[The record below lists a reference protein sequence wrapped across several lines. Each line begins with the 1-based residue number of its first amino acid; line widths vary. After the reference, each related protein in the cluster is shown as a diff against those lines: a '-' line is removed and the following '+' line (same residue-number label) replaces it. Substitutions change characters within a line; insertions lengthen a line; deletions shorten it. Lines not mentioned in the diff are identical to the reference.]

1 MKMKIK
7 KNDNVIVIAG
17 KDKGKTGKVVK
28 ALPEKNMIVISGVNM
43 RKKHQRPQKSGQKG
57 QIIEKTL
64 PIHVSNAMIIDPST
78 GKRSRIGKKMVG
90 DRYVRV
96 SKKSGKEIS

>member
-1 MKMKIK
+1 MKIK
-7 KNDNVIVIAG
+7 KNDIVIVVAG
-17 KDKGKTGKVVK
+17 KDKGKTGKVIK
-28 ALPEKNMIVISGVNM
+28 ALPERDMVVIDGVNI

-64 PIHVSNAMIIDPST
+64 PIHVSNAMIVDPST
-78 GKRSRIGKKMVG
+78 GKRSRIGMKLIG
-90 DRYVRV
+90 DKYVRV

>member
-1 MKMKIK
+1 MKIK
-7 KNDNVIVIAG
+7 KNDTVIVIAG
-17 KDKGKTGKVVK
+17 KDKGKTGKVIK
-28 ALPEKNMIVISGVNM
+28 ALPKRDMIVIAGVNM
-43 RKKHQRPQKSGQKG
+43 KKKHQRPQKSGQKG

-78 GKRSRIGKKMVG
+78 GKMSRVGKKMVG
-90 DRYVRV
+90 DKFVRI

>member
-1 MKMKIK
+1 MKIK

-17 KDKGKTGKVVK
+17 KDKGKTGKVIK
-28 ALPEKNMIVISGVNM
+28 ALPERNMIVIAGVNM
-43 RKKHQRPQKSGQKG
+43 KKKHQRPQKSGQKG
-57 QIIEKTL
+57 QIVDKTL

-78 GKRSRIGKKMVG
+78 GKRSRVGMKMVG

-96 SKKSGKEIS
+96 SKKSGKEIN

>member
-1 MKMKIK
+1 MKIK
-7 KNDNVIVIAG
+7 KNDNVVVIAG
-17 KDKGKTGKVVK
+17 KDKGKTGKVIK
-28 ALPEKNMIVISGVNM
+28 ALPERDMIIIAGINMK
-43 RKKHQRPQKSGQKG
+43 KKHQRPQKSGQKG

-78 GKRSRIGKKMVG
+78 GKRSRVGMKMVG
-90 DRYVRV
+90 DKYIRV